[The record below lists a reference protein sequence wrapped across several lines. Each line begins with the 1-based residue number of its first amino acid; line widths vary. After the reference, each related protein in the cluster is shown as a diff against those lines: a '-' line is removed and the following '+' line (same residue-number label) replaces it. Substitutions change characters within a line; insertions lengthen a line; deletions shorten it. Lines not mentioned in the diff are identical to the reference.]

1 MLSFFL
7 RCSYRTIL
15 LFGLVIAYPCLSQHL
30 EEETDHQEEAEH
42 HSFKHHKL
50 ALIISHTHVPKGI
63 HSADNQ
69 STLIIPSW
77 GFNYEY
83 WFNPK
88 WALGLHNDMEISTYI
103 IDEGESSEL
112 ERERPLIISLVGIY
126 KPIHHLILLVGGGRE
141 FENNE
146 NFWIIRMGIEYEFEL
161 NNHWD
166 LAPSLV
172 FDLKEDVYDS
182 WTLGI
187 TVGKRFGK

>member
-1 MLSFFL
+1 MLRIYLRYSYQTIIFL
-7 RCSYRTIL
+7 
-15 LFGLVIAYPCLSQHL
+15 GLIIAYPCFSQHQKI
-30 EEETDHQEEAEH
+30 ETDHQEEAEH
-42 HSFKHHKL
+42 HSFKPHKL
-50 ALIISHTHVPKGI
+50 AVIISHTHVPKGV

-77 GFNYEY
+77 GLNYEF

-103 IDEGESSEL
+103 IDEGKSSEL
-112 ERERPLIISLVGIY
+112 ERERPLIVSLVGIY
-126 KPIHHLILLVGGGRE
+126 KPTHHLILLAGGGRE
-141 FENNE
+141 FEKNE

-172 FDLKEDVYDS
+172 FDLKEDVYDPGP
-182 WTLGI
+182 LE
-187 TVGKRFGK
+187 